1 MAAKDLRHKGFEERR
16 EEAME
21 KILHLDPWLNTYRN
35 DLKLR
40 MDNLETKQH
49 LLLGEDG
56 SLREFANGHHYYGFH
71 RTETGWVYR
80 EWAPAAHLLFLV
92 GDFNQWQRYTH
103 PLHRN
108 ENGDWE
114 IRLEGHDAL
123 KHGQRIKVMVQYDY
137 EDHFKIPLYC
147 RRVEQEV
154 HADGSVDWMGIVWA
168 PEEEYAWEDQDFKP
182 AKGAPLIYEA
192 HVGIAQE
199 EGVIS
204 SFRQFVEFTLPKI
217 KRAGYTA
224 VQLMAIMQHP
234 YYGSF
239 GYHVSNFFAVSS
251 WFGTPDD
258 FKYLVDSAHQLGLSV
273 YMDLVHSHA
282 VKNTVEGINQFD
294 GTQEQ
299 FFLSGNAGFHSAWD
313 SMCFDYGKPEV
324 LHFLLSNLKYWMEE
338 YHLDGFRFDGITSML
353 FYDHGLGTAF
363 DTYDKYFSL
372 NTNIDAVSYLTLATE
387 LVHEINRDAVLIAED
402 MSGMP
407 GLCLPPESCGIGFDY
422 RLSLGIPDLWVKLM
436 QTNDYDWSMH
446 KIYYELTTR
455 RPKEK
460 KIAYTESHD
469 QALVGDKTL
478 FFWLADEQAYWHMRK
493 DDDNFIIDRAIA
505 LHKMMRFI
513 TLTTGQDGYLNFMGN
528 EFGHPEWIDFPRE
541 GNDWSFHYARRQW
554 HLMLDEEL
562 KYDYLSTFDRD
573 MLRFAK
579 KEKVFSSQGLQYI
592 RIYEDRK
599 VIVYRKNNL
608 LFVYNFHP
616 QNSYESLRFPTNE
629 EGTYRVV
636 FTSDRKDYG
645 GYDRIAENVLYHTAP
660 MDDIDW
666 DQGLTLYL
674 PSRTLVVLK
683 KLPPEEEHIVDLD
696 VDEQESLPVDEKEQ
710 QAIDQ
715 MRRAEKMAQQA
726 LRAAKAKKK

>member
-1 MAAKDLRHKGFEERR
+1 M
-16 EEAME
+16 
-21 KILHLDPWLNTYRN
+21 P
-35 DLKLR
+35 
-40 MDNLETKQH
+40 Q
-49 LLLGEDG
+49 
-56 SLREFANGHHYYGFH
+56 
-71 RTETGWVYR
+71 
-80 EWAPAAHLLFLV
+80 
-92 GDFNQWQRYTH
+92 
-103 PLHRN
+103 
-108 ENGDWE
+108 
-114 IRLEGHDAL
+114 
-123 KHGQRIKVMVQYDY
+123 
-137 EDHFKIPLYC
+137 
-147 RRVEQEV
+147 
-154 HADGSVDWMGIVWA
+154 
-168 PEEEYAWEDQDFKP
+168 
-182 AKGAPLIYEA
+182 
-192 HVGIAQE
+192 
-199 EGVIS
+199 
-204 SFRQFVEFTLPKI
+204 
-217 KRAGYTA
+217 
-224 VQLMAIMQHP
+224 
-234 YYGSF
+234 
-239 GYHVSNFFAVSS
+239 
-251 WFGTPDD
+251 
-258 FKYLVDSAHQLGLSV
+258 
-273 YMDLVHSHA
+273 
-282 VKNTVEGINQFD
+282 
-294 GTQEQ
+294 
-299 FFLSGNAGFHSAWD
+299 LSGGRHN
-313 SMCFDYGKPEV
+313 P
-324 LHFLLSNLKYWMEE
+324 
-338 YHLDGFRFDGITSML
+338 
-353 FYDHGLGTAF
+353 
-363 DTYDKYFSL
+363 
-372 NTNIDAVSYLTLATE
+372 
-387 LVHEINRDAVLIAED
+387 
-402 MSGMP
+402 
-407 GLCLPPESCGIGFDY
+407 
-422 RLSLGIPDLWVKLM
+422 GIPDLWVKLM

-541 GNDWSFHYARRQW
+541 GNGWSFHYARRQW

-710 QAIDQ
+710 QAINQ